1 MLNRIIRNV
10 CKRAECVCYA
20 FPPCLIVDYCDL
32 NQVLFNTVHS
42 FNQTT
47 LKILLNKFTCVYA
60 CVLESS

>member
-1 MLNRIIRNV
+1 MLIRIIRNV
-10 CKRAECVCYA
+10 CKRTECVCLR
-20 FPPCLIVDYCDL
+20 FPSMFDYCDL

-42 FNQTT
+42 FNHTT